1 MHLLTLI
8 SERIDALNEYTG
20 RLISWLAGIMVLVFC
35 FDVAMRYIFNISFAS
50 VFELEWH
57 FFAAIFLIGAGYT
70 LKHDKHVRVDVF
82 YGEMSPKKQAY
93 VNLLGVLLFLLPICI
108 VIIKISLLFVY
119 NSWIIREN
127 SPDPGGLPARYII
140 KAFIPIGFSLLF
152 LQGISLA
159 LKSLVTILNPVNIT
173 EHE

>member
-35 FDVAMRYIFNISFAS
+35 FDVAMRYIFNVSFAS

-82 YGEMSPKKQAY
+82 YGEMSPRKQAY
-93 VNLLGVLLFLLPICI
+93 VNLLGVLLFLLPICV
-108 VIIKISLLFVY
+108 VIIKTSLLFVY

-140 KAFIPIGFSLLF
+140 KAFIPMGFFLLF
-152 LQGISLA
+152 LQGVSVA
-159 LKSLVTILNPVNIT
+159 FKSLSTILNPLKSADN
-173 EHE
+173 E

>member
-20 RLISWLAGIMVLVFC
+20 RLISWLAGIMVVVFC
-35 FDVAMRYIFNISFAS
+35 FDVAMRYIFNVSFAS

-108 VIIKISLLFVY
+108 VIIKTSLLFVY

-140 KAFIPIGFSLLF
+140 KAFIPIGFSLLL

-159 LKSLVTILNPVNIT
+159 LKSLATILNPVNVT

>member
-1 MHLLTLI
+1 MHLLTTI

-20 RLISWLAGIMVLVFC
+20 RLISWLVGIMVLVFC
-35 FDVAMRYIFNISFAS
+35 FDVAMRYIFNVSFAS

-82 YGEMSPKKQAY
+82 YGEMSPRKQAY
-93 VNLLGVLLFLLPICI
+93 VNFLGVLLFLLPICI
-108 VIIKISLLFVY
+108 VIIKTSILFVY

-140 KAFIPIGFSLLF
+140 KAFIPIGFSLLL

-159 LKSLVTILNPVNIT
+159 LKSLVTIVNPSKT
-173 EHE
+173 EDNE